1 MKSIDDLEC
10 IRQKL
15 QYELDGAKTQAERN
29 VMGQFA
35 TPPALAKEIATFA
48 KKNIPARSKV
58 RFLDPAIG
66 TGSFFSAL
74 LSTLPSGRFDQ
85 ALGYEIDAHYGRPA
99 KKLWAKTQLDYQ
111 LADFTYQTPP
121 GEREKYNLVICNPPY
136 VRHHHLNDQK
146 NRLQEKALAAANMKL
161 SGLSGLYCYFVALA
175 HPWMKKNGTAIW
187 LLPSEFMDVNY
198 GEAVK
203 EYLLNEVTL
212 LQIHRFDPKDVQ
224 FDDALVSSVIVL
236 FKNTKPEEN
245 HRVSFTFSGSLE
257 RPLYEKSVESSVLA
271 IEKKWTRFPLS
282 DVRLKKHSPK
292 LSDFFEVKRGIATGD
307 NKFFV
312 MPREQIE
319 KRDLPIEQFRAI
331 LPSPRYL
338 DTMKVGADKNG
349 FPDLEQQ
356 LFVLDC
362 KLPIDEIKCTYP
374 ALYAYI
380 KEGVSTG
387 VAERYLCKN
396 RKIWYSQEVRSASK
410 FYCTYIGRTDFD
422 NKNPF
427 RFILNHSKAI
437 VTNSYLILYLKPQFA
452 YQMEKAPELDEQ
464 LHRALNN
471 ITVKS
476 LLDEGRVYGGGMH
489 KLEPREL
496 ANVSASEVARL
507 LQHVAIAH

>member
-15 QYELDGAKTQAERN
+15 QCELDSAKTQAERN

-35 TPPALAKEIATFA
+35 TPPALAKEIAMFA
-48 KKNIPARSKV
+48 KKNIATRSKV

-74 LSTLPSGRFDQ
+74 LSTFPSGRIDQ

-99 KKLWAKTQLDYQ
+99 KKMWAKTQLDYQ
-111 LADFTYQTPP
+111 LADFTCQTPP
-121 GEREKYNLVICNPPY
+121 EEREKYNLVICNPPY

-146 NRLQEKALAAANMKL
+146 NHLQEKALAAANMKL
-161 SGLSGLYCYFVALA
+161 SGLSGLYCYFIALA

-198 GEAVK
+198 GGPVK
-203 EYLLNEVTL
+203 EYLLNNVTL
-212 LQIHRFDPKDVQ
+212 LQIHRFNPKDVQ
-224 FDDALVSSVIVL
+224 FDDALVSSVVVL
-236 FKNTKPEEN
+236 FKNAKPDAN
-245 HRVSFTFSGSLE
+245 HRVKFTFSGSLE
-257 RPLYEKSVESSVLA
+257 CPLHEKFVESSALA

-282 DVRLKKHSPK
+282 ETRFKTHTPK

-319 KRDLPIEQFRAI
+319 IRGLPIEQFRAI

-338 DTMKVGADKNG
+338 DTTKIDADKNG
-349 FPDLEQQ
+349 LPDLEQQ

-362 KLPIDEIKCTYP
+362 KLPMDEIKCTYP
-374 ALYAYI
+374 ALYAYL
-380 KEGVSTG
+380 KKGVSAG

-396 RKIWYSQEVRSASK
+396 RKVWYSQEVRSASK
-410 FYCTYIGRTDFD
+410 FYCTYIGRTDLD

-437 VTNSYLILYLKPQFA
+437 VSNSYLILYLKPQFA
-452 YQMEKAPELDEQ
+452 CQIEKAPELDEQ

-507 LQHVAIAH
+507 LQHIATAH